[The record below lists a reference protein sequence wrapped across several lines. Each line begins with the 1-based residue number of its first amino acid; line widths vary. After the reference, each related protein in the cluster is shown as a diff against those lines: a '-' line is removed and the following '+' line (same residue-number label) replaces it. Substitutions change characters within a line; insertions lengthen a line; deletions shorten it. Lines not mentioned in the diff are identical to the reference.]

1 MKKRP
6 ASSPGLPAVKAP
18 AQAHDALVD
27 EAAAALLAAGATGGD
42 TPSFSDLLH
51 SAEANGESADALTVY
66 LRNVRRTDLFTAQ
79 QEFEFASKAR
89 AGDFQARQSMI
100 EHNLRLVVSIAKA
113 YLGRGVPLS
122 DLIEEGNLGLMHAI
136 DKFEPERGFRFSTYA
151 TWWIRQSVERAL
163 ICQGRAVRLPV
174 NVVRELQQVL
184 RARRTLE
191 NDDAFIATRPEG
203 VALDTRWLSRDGEYR
218 LLACNEANDI
228 LQTLLHLVRRGL
240 SVPIHFFPKSAWKYI
255 EGGDNLAR
263 STWHSSRGRPW
274 GEAEN
279 PAYRL
284 ALRGIDDPLD
294 ADFLACAQAIFGR
307 MRPYLHDPRL

>member
-122 DLIEEGNLGLMHAI
+122 DLIEEGNLGLMRAVE
-136 DKFEPERGFRFSTYA
+136 KFDFSKGFKFSTYA
-151 TWWIRQSVERAL
+151 TWWIRQAITRAIADQARTIRIPVHMVEMINKL
-163 ICQGRAVRLPV
+163 IRVQRQLVQDLGRAPLP
-174 NVVRELQQVL
+174 E
-184 RARRTLE
+184 E
-191 NDDAFIATRPEG
+191 IAAEMGMPYH
-203 VALDTRWLSRDGEYR
+203 DLSQYAVKDGKIYHQFFNKDKTVY
-218 LLACNEANDI
+218 LCN
-228 LQTLLHLVRRGL
+228 
-240 SVPIHFFPKSAWKYI
+240 KY
-255 EGGDNLAR
+255 
-263 STWHSSRGRPW
+263 
-274 GEAEN
+274 
-279 PAYRL
+279 
-284 ALRGIDDPLD
+284 
-294 ADFLACAQAIFGR
+294 
-307 MRPYLHDPRL
+307 